1 MMYKMDMMPTAS
13 RDVHTDTF
21 RHDAQ
26 DGHDAAGLVGMI
38 TTIFFRH
45 DEQDGHDADGSQ
57 GCAHRTFRQDQ
68 HDDHDFDTR
77 RDAKVAEI

>member
-1 MMYKMDMMPTAS
+1 MLPITKGRRDASPISLDMMYKMDTMPTDR

-38 TTIFFRH
+38 TTIF
-45 DEQDGHDADGSQ
+45 
-57 GCAHRTFRQDQ
+57 
-68 HDDHDFDTR
+68 
-77 RDAKVAEI
+77 